1 MKQTRQ
7 PALAARAGSVSE
19 LQGFHAAEIAIER
32 MLDDAKKKCPKRL
45 LNINRQS
52 AAYRAGAYEAFM
64 AAHCTMVYGSF
75 PNPPMN
81 RPRILELLQTPNTNS
96 SHGPDKP

>member
-32 MLDDAKKKCPKRL
+32 MLDEAKEKCPKRL

-75 PNPPMN
+75 PNHPIN
-81 RPRILELLQTPNTNS
+81 QPRILELLKTQNVKS
-96 SHGPDKP
+96 CGGGE